1 MRFVEVL
8 GHFSL
13 TRNGFPE
20 FAEDFTLI
28 KIRVLNSSDAAL
40 RDTSKKLP
48 CARRLSK
55 TKKFSFQKLIIDRVF
70 SISVMVIQ
78 PSFGDR
84 NFVYIQRAMIY
95 TVYIQ

>member
-1 MRFVEVL
+1 MRLVDVL

-28 KIRVLNSSDAAL
+28 KIRFLNSSDAAL
-40 RDTSKKLP
+40 RDASKKVP

-55 TKKFSFQKLIIDRVF
+55 TEKFSIQKLIIDRVF

-78 PSFGDR
+78 PSFRDK
-84 NFVYIQRAMIY
+84 NFTMAY
-95 TVYIQ
+95 